1 MCYNNEGKARC
12 VMSNKKYDIF
22 KICVLIVYPALVTCV
37 GTILEAL
44 NVDCAGTVVIIMTAI
59 NTMLGTIIE
68 KLSSNYKKK
77 VSE

>member
-1 MCYNNEGKARC
+1 
-12 VMSNKKYDIF
+12 MSNKTYDIF
-22 KICVLIVYPALVTCV
+22 KICALIIYPAVITCT

-44 NVDCAGTVVIIMTAI
+44 NVDCAGTIVIIMTAI
-59 NTMLGTIIE
+59 STMFGTIIE

>member
-1 MCYNNEGKARC
+1 
-12 VMSNKKYDIF
+12 MSNKTYDIF
-22 KICVLIVYPALVTCV
+22 KICALIIYPAVITCT

-59 NTMLGTIIE
+59 STMFGTIIE